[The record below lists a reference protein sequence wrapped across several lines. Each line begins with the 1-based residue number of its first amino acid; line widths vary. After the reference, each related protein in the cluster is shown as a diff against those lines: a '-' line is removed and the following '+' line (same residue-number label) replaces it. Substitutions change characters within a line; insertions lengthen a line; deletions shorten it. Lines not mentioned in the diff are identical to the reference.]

1 MAQRTIKLTRSGDVY
16 IPEKTV
22 RRLIDSR
29 DGSAALVYLY
39 LAAHDGMLD
48 DRAAMQALGMNDE
61 QLAHALGV
69 LSRLGLTETPEQML
83 DRPDSLPEYTGDDV
97 SLALSS
103 DADFA
108 GLLKFTETRLGRRLS
123 TVDTQALL
131 GIYSWMGLPADV
143 ICLLITSCIE
153 EHKKKFGEGRR
164 PTMRAI
170 EKRAK
175 LWCSLGLYTQEAA
188 GVYLKQQEERGSRI
202 ASIARLL
209 QIGGRALS
217 ATEQK
222 YLEQWSALDDAM
234 ILKAY
239 DITVVKTG
247 ALKWRYM
254 DTILQSWQAKGFRSV
269 ADVEAGDAPA
279 AKVGTES
286 VSHLREMNRTWEE
299 ET

>member
-1 MAQRTIKLTRSGDVY
+1 MAQRKIKLTRNGDVY
-16 IPEKTV
+16 LPEKTV
-22 RRLIDSR
+22 KRLIDSR
-29 DGSAALVYLY
+29 SGEAALVYLY

-48 DRAAMQALGMNDE
+48 DRAAMNTLGMSDE
-61 QLAHALGV
+61 TLARALGV
-69 LSRLGLTETPEQML
+69 LARLGLTEAPEQML
-83 DRPDSLPEYTGDDV
+83 DRPDTLPEYTGDDV

-103 DADFA
+103 DGTFA

-123 TVDTQALL
+123 TVDTQTLL

-143 ICLLITSCIE
+143 ICLLVTSCIE

-175 LWCSLGLYTQEAA
+175 LWCELGLFTAESA

-202 ASIARLL
+202 ATVARLL

-217 ATEQK
+217 QTEQK
-222 YLEQWSALDDAM
+222 YLELWSGFTDEL

-247 ALKWRYM
+247 RLTWKFM
-254 DTILQSWQAKGFRSV
+254 DTILQSWAAKGFCTV
-269 ADVEAGDAPA
+269 ADVETGETRT
-279 AKVGTES
+279 AKTETAS

-299 ET
+299 EE